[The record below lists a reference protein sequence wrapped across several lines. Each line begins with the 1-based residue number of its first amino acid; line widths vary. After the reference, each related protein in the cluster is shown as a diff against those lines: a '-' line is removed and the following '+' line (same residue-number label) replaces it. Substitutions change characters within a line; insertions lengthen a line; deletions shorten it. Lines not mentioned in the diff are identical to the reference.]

1 MSNNYREFS
10 SYKAL
15 DRTALFMGVPLLPA
29 VLLLTLSVGIMFI
42 GMYLFGIIGFL
53 FALLLAPLAFFMRTI
68 TYNDDKALDIML
80 LEMRFRAKRTAYEE
94 FGNTLT
100 FQPDRYLR
108 YDIANEQN
116 FINLKEDK

>member
-1 MSNNYREFS
+1 MSEYREFS

-29 VLLLTLSVGIMFI
+29 VLILTLSVFIMFV
-42 GMYLFGIIGFL
+42 GLAFFGIVGFL
-53 FALLLAPLAFFMRTI
+53 FLLLLAPVAFFLHTI
-68 TYNDDKALDIML
+68 TLNDDKATDIMM
-80 LEMRFRAKRTAYEE
+80 LELRFRAKRTAYEE

-108 YDIANEQN
+108 YAKVNEQN
-116 FINLKEDK
+116 FISMMKDR